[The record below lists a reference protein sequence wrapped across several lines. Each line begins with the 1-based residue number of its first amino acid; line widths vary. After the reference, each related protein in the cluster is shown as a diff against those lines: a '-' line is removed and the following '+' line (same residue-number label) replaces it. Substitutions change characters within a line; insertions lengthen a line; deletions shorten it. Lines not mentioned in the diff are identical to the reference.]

1 MIFKITVRYLD
12 YHYRSLQAQL
22 KYTRGGHGRK
32 NKLAKLEKIKTREAN
47 FARTVNHQWSAEI
60 VKYAINHHAKY
71 INLEVINSKDLDQ
84 YTLRNWSYF
93 QLQEFI
99 KYKANKNGIE
109 VRFVNLADMEKM
121 PADDEN
127 LSKEEAINKIKAA
140 DDVLANQI
148 AGATSFIKE
157 KEVKKD
163 SE

>member
-1 MIFKITVRYLD
+1 M
-12 YHYRSLQAQL
+12 
-22 KYTRGGHGRK
+22 
-32 NKLAKLEKIKTREAN
+32 
-47 FARTVNHQWSAEI
+47 
-60 VKYAINHHAKY
+60 
-71 INLEVINSKDLDQ
+71 INSKDLDQ